1 MKKIF
6 IVTMVLGASLFVAC
20 SQGNN
25 NKQAEP
31 ETASMDTAKGGEHAM
46 LGVQGKCD
54 ICKERIETAAKSVK
68 GVSMAHWD
76 VDKKE
81 LHLDFDPAQT
91 SVDIISKAIAKAGHD
106 TDKDKADQAA
116 YDALPD
122 CCKYRE

>member
-6 IVTMVLGASLFVAC
+6 IVTMVLGVFLFVAC
-20 SQGNN
+20 GQGNT
-25 NKQAEP
+25 NKQQEP
-31 ETASMDTAKGGEHAM
+31 EKSAMEMPKGEHAM

-81 LHLDFDPAQT
+81 LHLNFDPAQT
-91 SVDIISKAIAKAGHD
+91 SVDAISKAIAKAGHD
-106 TDKDKADQAA
+106 TDKDKANQAV